1 MSESNPVAGP
11 TPAASTAFLS
21 AAPAQAIAPGA
32 SLREAWLQQGVDALQ
47 PIFRS
52 AGHLLPAVRV
62 SCGFASTGLRSNHI
76 GQCWSRSTAPDGINQ
91 IFISPM
97 LADPVQVLD
106 TLVHELVHAVDDCAH
121 HHGPVFKKIALSVG
135 LKGPMRSASAT
146 PGLLE
151 KLDQIAKRLG
161 PYPHAE
167 LLLPRRPRSPT
178 ARPRAR
184 CPQCDYTV
192 PMLRKFL
199 VLGPPLCPV
208 HRIDMAPLG
217 TWDLGP
223 AV

>member
-1 MSESNPVAGP
+1 MSESHPVTDP
-11 TPAASTAFLS
+11 IPPAAK
-21 AAPAQAIAPGA
+21 AIHPP
-32 SLREAWLQQGVDALQ
+32 SPSFTTDPTSPLREAWLHHGVEALT

-52 AGHLLPAVRV
+52 AGHRLPQVRV

-91 IFISPM
+91 IFISPV

-106 TLVHELVHAVDDCAH
+106 TLVHELVHAVDDCEH
-121 HHGPVFKKIALSVG
+121 HHGPAFKKIALSVG

-146 PGLLE
+146 PALLE
-151 KLDQIAKRLG
+151 KLGRIARQLG

-167 LLLPRRPRSPT
+167 LTLRRRLRSPKP
-178 ARPRAR
+178 RPQAR

-223 AV
+223 SA